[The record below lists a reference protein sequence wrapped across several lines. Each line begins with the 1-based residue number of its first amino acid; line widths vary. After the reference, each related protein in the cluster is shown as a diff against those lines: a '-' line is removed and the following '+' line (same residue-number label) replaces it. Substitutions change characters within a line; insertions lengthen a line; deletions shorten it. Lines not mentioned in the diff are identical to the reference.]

1 LPVKLRLNQHL
12 NVGRRL
18 VEDGRKDDALHVLR
32 LGLDIAGSDPAGT
45 KCNLC
50 GMVAAEAI
58 NAGDSRLA
66 TRAVRMA
73 VANAITQPTPALSLS
88 YILAIRLDQLSQDN
102 QPEK

>member
-1 LPVKLRLNQHL
+1 LPVELRLNQHL

-32 LGLDIAGSDPAGT
+32 LGLDIAASDPAGT
-45 KCNLC
+45 KCNVC

-58 NAGDSRLA
+58 NAGDSKLA
-66 TRAVRMA
+66 VRAIRMA
-73 VANAITQPTPALSLS
+73 VGSATTQPGQALYLS
-88 YILAIRLDQLSQDN
+88 YILAIRRDQLSQDN